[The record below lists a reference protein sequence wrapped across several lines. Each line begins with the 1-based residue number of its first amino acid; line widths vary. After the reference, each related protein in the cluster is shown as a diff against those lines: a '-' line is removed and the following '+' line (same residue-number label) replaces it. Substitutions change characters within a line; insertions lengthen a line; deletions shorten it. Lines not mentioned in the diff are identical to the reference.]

1 MFPFVDVIL
10 MLLFGVFLMIRRP
23 PRATRTDT
31 LFPYTTLFRSE
42 AARTLARQH
51 RAKCTVIVGDALLK
65 RNYPAVHAV
74 GRASSEEPRLID
86 LRWGSR
92 GPKVTLVGKGVCFD
106 SGGLDLKPASG
117 MKLMKKDMGGA
128 EIGRAHV

>member
-1 MFPFVDVIL
+1 MGPAQL
-10 MLLFGVFLMIRRP
+10 
-23 PRATRTDT
+23 A
-31 LFPYTTLFRSE
+31 E

-128 EIGRAHV
+128 AHVLGLASLRSEEHTSELQSLMRISYAGFCLKKKT

>member
-1 MFPFVDVIL
+1 MGPAQL
-10 MLLFGVFLMIRRP
+10 
-23 PRATRTDT
+23 A
-31 LFPYTTLFRSE
+31 E

-51 RAKCTVIVGDALLK
+51 RAKCTVIVGDALLT

-92 GPKVTLVGKGVCFD
+92 GPKVTLVRQGVCFARC
-106 SGGLDLKPASG
+106 GLALQPAHG
-117 MKLMKKDMGGA
+117 MKLMKKDMGG
-128 EIGRAHV
+128 GAHVLGLVSLNMS